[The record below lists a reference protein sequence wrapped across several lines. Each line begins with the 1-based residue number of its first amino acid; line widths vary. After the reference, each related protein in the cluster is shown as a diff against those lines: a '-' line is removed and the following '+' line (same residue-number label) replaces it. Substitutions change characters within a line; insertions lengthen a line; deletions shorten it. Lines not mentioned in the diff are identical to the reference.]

1 MYAKCFA
8 TYKILIRVHASIFN
22 HAPAKICISSSRLTG
37 DFGILC
43 LMLLFWADLLP
54 LSVKILPCSQKSHV
68 HKYSYAPVHLK
79 SALGSKFLFSKEGCT
94 QPRSWGNS
102 FSKQKSRIRATGIRT
117 VLSDG
122 TKTELSDA
130 KRISLWASRLVILEA
145 VSNWSAEG
153 KSMLLEEVITWRSP
167 SLVKNTSGW
176 GHLLCDSLMGHW
188 SESFQT
194 LNCLPCHLNCRVF
207 WQALQLQSQ
216 SFVREHASD

>member
-1 MYAKCFA
+1 MQLRRSASLHPGWLV
-8 TYKILIRVHASIFN
+8 ILAFFVSCYYFKLIYCLFQWKYFPVPKSLTSISIPMPRCIWSLHWGQNLCSTRKPVPSPGAGKTASANKRV
-22 HAPAKICISSSRLTG
+22 G
-37 DFGILC
+37 
-43 LMLLFWADLLP
+43 
-54 LSVKILPCSQKSHV
+54 
-68 HKYSYAPVHLK
+68 
-79 SALGSKFLFSKEGCT
+79 EG
-94 QPRSWGNS
+94 
-102 FSKQKSRIRATGIRT
+102 ATGIRT

-122 TKTELSDA
+122 TKTKLSDV

-153 KSMLLEEVITWRSP
+153 KSMLLEEVVTWRSP

-188 SESFQT
+188 SESFQA
-194 LNCLPCHLNCRVF
+194 LNCLPCHLNCKVF